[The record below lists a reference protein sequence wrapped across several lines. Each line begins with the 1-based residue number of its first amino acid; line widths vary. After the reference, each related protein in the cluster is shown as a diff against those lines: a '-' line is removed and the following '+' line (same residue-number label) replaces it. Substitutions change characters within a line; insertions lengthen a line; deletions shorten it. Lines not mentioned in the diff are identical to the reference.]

1 MKLHD
6 MIRVI
11 AAGALALA
19 VSSGIAAAQSLAQ
32 TPSHADHPAPGV
44 APAQP
49 RGAPAQGMPM
59 MENMGDMMR
68 MMRDMMPMMER
79 MGSVAPEER
88 ARMMERMRP
97 MMRQM
102 MPMMEGMAGAAPQG
116 GAHDHGA
123 PAGAAPSTRE
133 FVEAGQRMHRD
144 MAIAF
149 TGDADVDFVRGMI
162 PHHQGAIDMAEIVL
176 RHGKNETTRKWAS
189 DIIREQRREISEMRE
204 WLRVNSR

>member
-1 MKLHD
+1 MKLHK
-6 MIRVI
+6 MVRAV
-11 AAGALALA
+11 AAGALAL
-19 VSSGIAAAQSLAQ
+19 VMSSGIAAAQSPTQ
-32 TPSHADHPAPGV
+32 TPPHADHQAPGG
-44 APAQP
+44 APAQS

-79 MGSVAPEER
+79 MGSASPEER

-102 MPMMEGMAGAAPQG
+102 MPMMEVMTGAAPSG

-123 PAGAAPSTRE
+123 PAGAAPSTRA
-133 FVEAGQRMHRD
+133 FLEANERMHRD

-149 TGDADVDFVRGMI
+149 TDDADIDFVRGMI
-162 PHHQGAIDMAEIVL
+162 PHHRGAIDMARVVMA
-176 RHGKNETTRKWAS
+176 HGKNETTRRWAN
-189 DIIREQRREISEMRE
+189 DIIREQEREIAEMRE